1 MAALI
6 LFSLIDDGLTSNTFP
21 SKSELSFLR
30 SPFYQKVFL
39 FFLSNVTNITFR
51 LFKKTVICID
61 KHSFSLQT

>member
-1 MAALI
+1 MAALV
-6 LFSLIDDGLTSNTFP
+6 LFSLIHDGLTSNTFP

-30 SPFYQKVFL
+30 SPFYQKVFC
-39 FFLSNVTNITFR
+39 FLSNVTNITFK